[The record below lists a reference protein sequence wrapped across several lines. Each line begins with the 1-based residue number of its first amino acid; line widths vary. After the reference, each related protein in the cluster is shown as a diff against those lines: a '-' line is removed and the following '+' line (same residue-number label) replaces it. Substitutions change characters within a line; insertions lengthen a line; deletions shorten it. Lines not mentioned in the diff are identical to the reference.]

1 MNILYDAEDIAE
13 FHRLEK
19 IKSEKEVENM
29 KTFTTKDLV
38 DQLFTNLRALAPE
51 GVENAYLAGYLSGCL
66 ADIAEKGVDEL
77 TFIVDYTNQQI
88 EAREYNKRA
97 EARRDAFENGEY
109 A

>member
-1 MNILYDAEDIAE
+1 
-13 FHRLEK
+13 
-19 IKSEKEVENM
+19 M

-38 DQLFTNLRALAPE
+38 DQLFANLRDLA
-51 GVENAYLAGYLSGCL
+51 GTADKNAYLAGYLSACL

-77 TFIVDYTNQQI
+77 TAIVDFTNQQI

>member
-1 MNILYDAEDIAE
+1 MMRKGNI
-13 FHRLEK
+13 
-19 IKSEKEVENM
+19 M
-29 KTFTTKDLV
+29 KTFTTKQLV

-77 TFIVDYTNQQI
+77 TFIVDYTNQTL

-97 EARRDAFENGEY
+97 DARRNAFENGEY